1 MEGKSYKPFKPY
13 KNFEHPIRVLFYD
26 LSNDGLDNEQL
37 TLFSGFFLEK
47 LMEPVSTSGFTA
59 LLKLYGIAIMV
70 TLAVG
75 LVAAVVLMTRMPRS
89 PQEWAVG
96 LICTV
101 VSSLAGGSFI
111 IVKWGLHEWVT
122 DVWGMIALGGFFFVC
137 GLPGWALV
145 RWIFNFIDKQ
155 EGKTIVE
162 VIKEFKKARK
172 DIENS

>member
-1 MEGKSYKPFKPY
+1 
-13 KNFEHPIRVLFYD
+13 
-26 LSNDGLDNEQL
+26 
-37 TLFSGFFLEK
+37 
-47 LMEPVSTSGFTA
+47 
-59 LLKLYGIAIMV
+59 MV

-75 LVAAVVLMTRMPRS
+75 LVAAVVLMTRMPSS

-122 DVWGMIALGGFFFVC
+122 DVCGMIALGGFFFVC
-137 GLPGWALV
+137 CLPGWALV

>member
-1 MEGKSYKPFKPY
+1 M
-13 KNFEHPIRVLFYD
+13 
-26 LSNDGLDNEQL
+26 
-37 TLFSGFFLEK
+37 T
-47 LMEPVSTSGFTA
+47 EPVSTTIGGFAAWKAFGMT
-59 LLKLYGIAIMV
+59 IVVAICVM
-70 TLAVG
+70 A
-75 LVAAVVLMTRMPRS
+75 VAAVVLMMRMPRS

-162 VIKEFKKARK
+162 VIKEFKNA
-172 DIENS
+172 

>member
-1 MEGKSYKPFKPY
+1 M
-13 KNFEHPIRVLFYD
+13 LFYD

>member
-1 MEGKSYKPFKPY
+1 M
-13 KNFEHPIRVLFYD
+13 LFYD

-89 PQEWAVG
+89 PQEWGVG